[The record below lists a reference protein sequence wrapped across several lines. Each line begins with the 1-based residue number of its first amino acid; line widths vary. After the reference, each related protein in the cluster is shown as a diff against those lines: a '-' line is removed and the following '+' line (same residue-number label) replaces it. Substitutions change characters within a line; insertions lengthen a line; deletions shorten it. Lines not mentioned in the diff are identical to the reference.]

1 MHTIPDPDPATL
13 QADFGE
19 KPELWERIAAKKI
32 SLKSSEKLFPDYVAM
47 PASIVQSVIEDFK
60 KRPIAPDE
68 TSQPLMYA
76 GTFAWKLTQGR
87 YRFDP
92 DLERELF
99 MEARKDFSVSNS
111 LLYQL
116 PAKCVAISVN
126 GVLPTLVYFDY
137 DIDTRQPKLCFMLM
151 SRGGTRAFALP
162 IVGATIE
169 DTLAQAQVANVP
181 LKVFEPLMP
190 HVLHLCGLKLDH
202 SEKQETPKSYLVTRD
217 GAIAC

>member
-1 MHTIPDPDPATL
+1 MHTIPDPDPAAL
-13 QADFGE
+13 QAEFGE
-19 KPELWERIAAKKI
+19 EPELWERIAAM
-32 SLKSSEKLFPDYVAM
+32 SHREKLFPDYVAI
-47 PASIVQSVIEDFK
+47 PSSIVQSVIEDFK

-68 TSQPLMYA
+68 TSQPLMYV
-76 GTFAWKLTQGR
+76 GTFAWSLTQGR

-92 DLERELF
+92 ELERELF
-99 MEARKDFSVSNS
+99 MDARKDFSVSNS

-126 GVLPTLVYFDY
+126 GILPTLVYFDY
-137 DIDTRQPKLCFMLM
+137 DIETRQPKLCFMLM
-151 SRGGTRAFALP
+151 SRLATRAFALP

-202 SEKQETPKSYLVTRD
+202 SIKQETPKSYLVTRD